1 VIRTHALGLWLLAA
15 SAWAAG
21 EDAGVPAEPVEPVE
35 APPAATA
42 PELESFEPP
51 NATPADPSALESFEP
66 VSPPLE
72 EAVAPPAEAPTVQ
85 VSGSLQLQWGVDTGF
100 EAQRSDG
107 LSEHVTDARGRASL
121 ATDVKL
127 NPSLRLLVEGR
138 ALWRAGAERGLKRG
152 KAIFEPTLG
161 EAFLDFY
168 TSSVDFRVGQ
178 QTLAFGANA
187 AFAPTDVLNPREMRE
202 SLVLTEPEDAKVPV
216 FAARALGDVGP
227 LTVTAAWVPFFVPH
241 RYSVFGQ
248 DEALFQP
255 GLGRGFPLMVD
266 ESIEDALQ
274 PHLLETERPDAFPYL
289 GDVGL
294 RATSKVGDV
303 TVGGSW
309 VWGNEKLPQVR
320 LDPELDAVFRA
331 QERGEPPDAA
341 LLLSVQ
347 DRLRAGETLVT
358 GRYERQHVFGVEATA
373 LVKTAQLDV
382 DVGFS
387 PEQTFLDE
395 QLRPLRKPGVTWVL
409 GVSQA
414 EDSDFIYSVTYLG
427 LVVPGVKAQQL
438 LVVLEPGTARGVD
451 RTAFFHLLVGEARYT
466 LLDGDVELGLRG
478 AFEPV
483 QRSFALAPRVS
494 WRIKEWL
501 SVGLAAEVYAGK
513 PYSPLGYF
521 GRNDQL
527 IGSLRLTL

>member
-1 VIRTHALGLWLLAA
+1 MSRTLALGLWLLAA
-15 SAWAAG
+15 SAWAT
-21 EDAGVPAEPVEPVE
+21 PVE
-35 APPAATA
+35 APPAAV
-42 PELESFEPP
+42 PELESFEP
-51 NATPADPSALESFEP
+51 
-66 VSPPLE
+66 VSSPLE
-72 EAVAPPAEAPTVQ
+72 EVETPPVAAPTVQ
-85 VSGSLQLQWGVDTGF
+85 VRGSLQLQWGVDTGF

-127 NPSLRLLVEGR
+127 NSSLRLLVEGR
-138 ALWRAGAERGLKRG
+138 ALWRAGAERGLERG
-152 KAIFEPTLG
+152 KAFFEPTLG
-161 EAFLDFY
+161 EAFLDLY
-168 TSSVDFRVGQ
+168 TSGVDFRVGQ

-187 AFAPTDVLNPREMRE
+187 AFAPTDVLNPRDMRD

-216 FAARALGDVGP
+216 FAARALGELGP

-255 GLGRGFPLMVD
+255 GLGRSLPFVVD

-274 PHLLETERPDAFPYL
+274 PHLLETERPNAFPYL

-294 RATSKVGDV
+294 RATSKLGDV

-309 VWGNEKLPQVR
+309 VWANEKLPQVR
-320 LDPELDAVFRA
+320 LDPELDAVLRA
-331 QERGEPPDAA
+331 QERGETPDAA

-347 DRLRAGETLVT
+347 NRLREGETLAT

-373 LVKTAQLDV
+373 LVETAQVDV

-387 PEQTFLDE
+387 PSQTFTDA

-427 LVVPGVKAQQL
+427 LAVPGVKAQEL
-438 LVVLEPGTARGVD
+438 LVVLEPGTARGAD
-451 RTAFFHLLVGEARYT
+451 RTAFFHLLVAETSYT
-466 LLDGDVELGLRG
+466 LLDGEVELGLRG

-483 QRSFALAPRVS
+483 QRSFALAPRVG
-494 WRIKEWL
+494 WRIK
-501 SVGLAAEVYAGK
+501 
-513 PYSPLGYF
+513 
-521 GRNDQL
+521 
-527 IGSLRLTL
+527 